1 MDITRFH
8 ATFFE
13 ESRENLAAMEA
24 GLLDMESGGGGGD
37 TIHVVFRAAHSI
49 KGGSATFGF
58 TAIADLTHL
67 LETLLDEA
75 RSGKRTLDG
84 VAISALLGSV
94 DALRML
100 LAAAEHG
107 DAIDQAMLARARAE
121 LERLLSGAG
130 DAPTAQTAPAAAK
143 PAASAEPQGWS
154 ISFEPERS
162 LFLSGNDP
170 LRMLRELG
178 QLGELKVACRD
189 DALPPFQELDPFEA
203 WLAWDLQLIGN
214 VKRSAIEDT
223 FAWVE
228 DQCTLN
234 IAPLSVDAPAPA
246 PAAAEPEAP
255 TAKSAPAAAVAAAE
269 PAASGNPGASGGGAR
284 HDGVETTIRVAVDKV
299 DALIN
304 LVGELVITQAML
316 AQRSAELDPG
326 LHEQLLSGLGQLD
339 RNTRDLQEAVM
350 SVRMLPVD
358 FAFSRFPRMVR
369 DIASRL
375 GKKVNLKTSGEGTEL
390 DKGVIEKIVDPLV
403 HLVRNAIDHGLE
415 TTEQRIAAGK
425 PEAGT
430 VTLSAAHQGGH
441 IIIEVRDDGRGLNR
455 EKILAKAA
463 ERGIAVPEN
472 PTDGQVWDLVFAPGF
487 STADALTDLSGR
499 GVGMDVVRK
508 NINAL
513 GGQVEI
519 RSRQGEG
526 TTVSIRLP
534 LTMAILDGMTV
545 AVGGEV
551 FILPLNVVVESLQ
564 PAPDHIKT
572 VAGDSRLLRV
582 REDYVPLL
590 DLADQYGLP
599 PTRTDAQPIAV
610 VVESQG
616 QRLAL
621 EVDELL
627 GQQQVVV
634 KNLER
639 NYRRIAGVAGATI
652 LGDGRVALIVDV
664 GSLSTKT
671 QAAPATITEEYLQ
684 GEMAKVIELSKRV
697 RKVA

>member
-75 RSGKRTLDG
+75 RSGKRTLEG

-130 DAPTAQTAPAAAK
+130 AAADIAAPIAAAAA
-143 PAASAEPQGWS
+143 PAASADPQGWS

-170 LRMLRELG
+170 LRMLRELE

-189 DALPPFQELDPFEA
+189 DALPPFAELDPFEA

-234 IAPLSVDAPAPA
+234 IEPLAAAAA
-246 PAAAEPEAP
+246 PAATP
-255 TAKSAPAAAVAAAE
+255 PAAAVAAAVSAAAE
-269 PAASGNPGASGGGAR
+269 VPAPASTAPAAAASNAR
-284 HDGVETTIRVAVDKV
+284 HDAGETTIRVAVDKV

-326 LHEQLLSGLGQLD
+326 LHEQLLAGLGQLD

-441 IIIEVRDDGRGLNR
+441 IIIEVGDDGRGLNR
-455 EKILAKAA
+455 ERILAKAT
-463 ERGIAVPEN
+463 ERGIPLPEN
-472 PTDGQVWDLVFAPGF
+472 PTDAQVWDLVFAPGF
-487 STADALTDLSGR
+487 STAEALTDLSGR

-519 RSRQGEG
+519 RSRHGEG

-564 PAPDHIKT
+564 PAADHIKT

-590 DLADQYGLP
+590 DLANHYGLP
-599 PTRTDAQPIAV
+599 ATRTDAQPIAV

-671 QAAPATITEEYLQ
+671 QAAPVAITEEYLQ

>member
-121 LERLLSGAG
+121 LERLLAG
-130 DAPTAQTAPAAAK
+130 APAGAAAAPASST
-143 PAASAEPQGWS
+143 PAANADPQGWS

-234 IAPLSVDAPAPA
+234 IEPLLA
-246 PAAAEPEAP
+246 PAASPAAIVATPTAPEA
-255 TAKSAPAAAVAAAE
+255 AAPAKAK
-269 PAASGNPGASGGGAR
+269 PAASPEAAAGGAR
-284 HDGVETTIRVAVDKV
+284 HEAVETTIRVAVDKV

-316 AQRSAELDPG
+316 AQRSAELDPA
-326 LHEQLLSGLGQLD
+326 LHEQLLAGLGQLD

-403 HLVRNAIDHGLE
+403 HLVRNSIDHGLE

-441 IIIEVRDDGRGLNR
+441 IIIEVGDDGRGLDR
-455 EKILAKAA
+455 ERILQKAI
-463 ERGIAVPEN
+463 ERGIPVPEN
-472 PTDGQVWDLVFAPGF
+472 PTDAQVWDLVFAPGF
-487 STADALTDLSGR
+487 STAEVLTDLSGR

-545 AVGGEV
+545 SVGGEV

-564 PAPDHIKT
+564 PAADHIKT

-590 DLADQYGLP
+590 DLAVQYGLP
-599 PTRTDAQPIAV
+599 ATRAEAQPIAV

-639 NYRRIAGVAGATI
+639 NYRRIPGVAGATI
-652 LGDGRVALIVDV
+652 LGDGRVALIVDA
-664 GSLSTKT
+664 GSLPHHNSPLAK
-671 QAAPATITEEYLQ
+671 AA
-684 GEMAKVIELSKRV
+684 
-697 RKVA
+697 

>member
-24 GLLDMESGGGGGD
+24 GLLDMESGGGGID

-58 TAIADLTHL
+58 TAIAELTHL

-107 DAIDQAMLARARAE
+107 DAIDQAMLTRARAE

-130 DAPTAQTAPAAAK
+130 EAPAAQAAPIAAK
-143 PAASAEPQGWS
+143 PAANTEPQGWS

-178 QLGELKVACRD
+178 QLGELKVTCRD

-234 IAPLSVDAPAPA
+234 IAPLAAEAAAPAPA
-246 PAAAEPEAP
+246 TTEPVP
-255 TAKSAPAAAVAAAE
+255 SAPASPAPPAPSAPVAAAAST
-269 PAASGNPGASGGGAR
+269 AAGGSR
-284 HDGVETTIRVAVDKV
+284 HDAVETTIRVAVDKV

-326 LHEQLLSGLGQLD
+326 LHEQLLAGLGQLD

-472 PTDGQVWDLVFAPGF
+472 PTDAQVWDLVFAPGF

-545 AVGGEV
+545 SVGGEV

-564 PAPDHIKT
+564 TAPDHIKT
-572 VAGDSRLLRV
+572 VAGNSRLLRV

-590 DLADQYGLP
+590 DLASLYGLP
-599 PTRTDAQPIAV
+599 ATREGAQPIAV

-639 NYRRIAGVAGATI
+639 NHRRITGVAGATI

-671 QAAPATITEEYLQ
+671 QAAPAAITEAYLQ
-684 GEMAKVIELSKRV
+684 GEMARVIELAKRP

>member
-1 MDITRFH
+1 
-8 ATFFE
+8 
-13 ESRENLAAMEA
+13 
-24 GLLDMESGGGGGD
+24 
-37 TIHVVFRAAHSI
+37 
-49 KGGSATFGF
+49 FGF
-58 TAIADLTHL
+58 AAIADFTHL
-67 LETLLDEA
+67 LETLLEEA
-75 RSGKRTLDG
+75 RSGRRVLDDA
-84 VAISALLGSV
+84 AISALLASV

-107 DAIDQAMLARARAE
+107 DAVDQPMLQQARAGLEKLLAGEAAPAE
-121 LERLLSGAG
+121 A
-130 DAPTAQTAPAAAK
+130 AAAATAPAA
-143 PAASAEPQGWS
+143 PQAIGWQ
-154 ISFEPERS
+154 IEFAPERS

-178 QLGELKVACRD
+178 QLGELKVTCRD
-189 DALPPFQELDPFEA
+189 DALPPFSELDPFEA
-203 WLAWDLQLIGN
+203 WLAWDLQLIGD

-228 DQCTLN
+228 DQCKLN
-234 IAPLSVDAPAPA
+234 IAPLPAAVANAVATAAPAAPVPAA
-246 PAAAEPEAP
+246 PAAA
-255 TAKSAPAAAVAAAE
+255 TAPAPSTAPGRPAAPAPVAAE
-269 PAASGNPGASGGGAR
+269 PAASGTR
-284 HDGVETTIRVAVDKV
+284 HDAADTTIRVSVDKV

-316 AQRSAELDPG
+316 AQRSSGLDPA
-326 LHEQLLSGLGQLD
+326 LHEQLLAGLEQLD

-375 GKKVNLKTSGEGTEL
+375 GKKVILKTSGEGTEL

-441 IIIEVRDDGRGLNR
+441 IIIEVGDDGRGLNR

-463 ERGIAVPEN
+463 ERGIPVPEN
-472 PTDGQVWDLVFAPGF
+472 PSDAQVWDLVFAPGF
-487 STADALTDLSGR
+487 STAETLTDLSGR

-508 NINAL
+508 NIQAL

-519 RSRQGEG
+519 RSRQNEG
-526 TTVSIRLP
+526 TTISIRLP

-545 AVGGEV
+545 SVGGEV
-551 FILPLNVVVESLQ
+551 FILPLNMVVESLQ
-564 PAPDHIKT
+564 PAPENIKT
-572 VAGDSRLLRV
+572 VAGDARVLRV
-582 REDYVPLL
+582 REHYVPLL
-590 DLADQYGLP
+590 DLATQYGLP
-599 PTRTDAQPIAV
+599 PARAGADAQPIAV

-639 NYRRIAGVAGATI
+639 NYRRIPGVAGATI
-652 LGDGRVALIVDV
+652 LGDGRVALIVDAA
-664 GSLSTKT
+664 SLPHHTALPR
-671 QAAPATITEEYLQ
+671 AA
-684 GEMAKVIELSKRV
+684 
-697 RKVA
+697 

>member
-24 GLLDMESGGGGGD
+24 GLLDMESGGGGAD

-121 LERLLSGAG
+121 LERLLSGAS
-130 DAPTAQTAPAAAK
+130 AAEAAPAAPVAAAPA
-143 PAASAEPQGWS
+143 PAASADPQGWS

-189 DALPPFQELDPFEA
+189 DALPPFNELDPFEA

-228 DQCTLN
+228 DQCSLS
-234 IAPLSVDAPAPA
+234 IEPLAAEA
-246 PAAAEPEAP
+246 PAAAPAASTVAATPSGPEAP
-255 TAKSAPAAAVAAAE
+255 VAAAAVPAAAAAT
-269 PAASGNPGASGGGAR
+269 GGGR
-284 HDGVETTIRVAVDKV
+284 HDAGETTIRVAVDKV

-326 LHEQLLSGLGQLD
+326 LHEQLLAGLGQLD

-441 IIIEVRDDGRGLNR
+441 IIIEVGDDGRGLNR
-455 EKILAKAA
+455 ERILAKAA

-472 PTDGQVWDLVFAPGF
+472 PTDAQVWDLVFAPGF
-487 STADALTDLSGR
+487 STAEALTDLSGR

-564 PAPDHIKT
+564 PAADHIKT

-590 DLADQYGLP
+590 DLANQYGLP
-599 PTRTDAQPIAV
+599 ATRTDAQPIAV

-671 QAAPATITEEYLQ
+671 QAAPTTITEEYLQ

>member
-24 GLLDMESGGGGGD
+24 GLLDMESGGGGID

-58 TAIADLTHL
+58 TAIAELTHL

-107 DAIDQAMLARARAE
+107 DAIDQAMLTRARAE

-130 DAPTAQTAPAAAK
+130 EAPAAQAAPTAAK
-143 PAASAEPQGWS
+143 PAANTEPQGWS

-178 QLGELKVACRD
+178 QLGELKVTCRD

-234 IAPLSVDAPAPA
+234 IAPLAAEAAAPAPA
-246 PAAAEPEAP
+246 TTEPVP
-255 TAKSAPAAAVAAAE
+255 SAPASPAPAPPAPSAPVAAAAST
-269 PAASGNPGASGGGAR
+269 AAGGSR
-284 HDGVETTIRVAVDKV
+284 HDAVETTIRVAVDKV

-326 LHEQLLSGLGQLD
+326 LHEQLLAGLGQLD

-472 PTDGQVWDLVFAPGF
+472 PTDAQVWDLVFAPGF

-545 AVGGEV
+545 SVGGEV

-564 PAPDHIKT
+564 TVPDQIKT
-572 VAGDSRLLRV
+572 VAGNSRLLRV

-590 DLADQYGLP
+590 DLASLYGLP
-599 PTRTDAQPIAV
+599 AAREGAQPIAV

-639 NYRRIAGVAGATI
+639 NYRRITGVAGATI

-664 GSLSTKT
+664 GSLPTKS
-671 QAAPATITEEYLQ
+671 QAAPAAITEAYLQ
-684 GEMAKVIELSKRV
+684 GEMARVIELAKRP

>member
-1 MDITRFH
+1 MIGTEPPEGAREL
-8 ATFFE
+8 TIE
-13 ESRENLAAMEA
+13 IGPLSR
-24 GLLDMESGGGGGD
+24 
-37 TIHVVFRAAHSI
+37 
-49 KGGSATFGF
+49 
-58 TAIADLTHL
+58 
-67 LETLLDEA
+67 LEL
-75 RSGKRTLDG
+75 
-84 VAISALLGSV
+84 
-94 DALRML
+94 
-100 LAAAEHG
+100 G
-107 DAIDQAMLARARAE
+107 DAIKELFRDIPGLGTIQDQVGTKADHRLFKVRTVSTDDELRDLFVFHVSKEQVQISDAAQPQNATEPVVEPLEAVVDEEAAMPPHNLPAE
-121 LERLLSGAG
+121 EAYGFFAGAPGSPEAQQNQEHAVIGGAG
-130 DAPTAQTAPAAAK
+130 GTVQKAAPKAAA
-143 PAASAEPQGWS
+143 AHMESTS
-154 ISFEPERS
+154 
-162 LFLSGNDP
+162 
-170 LRMLRELG
+170 
-178 QLGELKVACRD
+178 
-189 DALPPFQELDPFEA
+189 
-203 WLAWDLQLIGN
+203 
-214 VKRSAIEDT
+214 
-223 FAWVE
+223 
-228 DQCTLN
+228 
-234 IAPLSVDAPAPA
+234 
-246 PAAAEPEAP
+246 
-255 TAKSAPAAAVAAAE
+255 
-269 PAASGNPGASGGGAR
+269 
-284 HDGVETTIRVAVDKV
+284 IRVDVKKV
-299 DALIN
+299 DQLIN

-326 LHEQLLSGLGQLD
+326 LHEQLLAGLGQLD

-441 IIIEVRDDGRGLNR
+441 IIIEVGDDGRGLDR
-455 EKILAKAA
+455 ERILAKAA

-472 PTDGQVWDLVFAPGF
+472 PTDAQVWDLVFAPGF
-487 STADALTDLSGR
+487 STAEALTDLSGR

-564 PAPDHIKT
+564 PAADHIKT

-599 PTRTDAQPIAV
+599 ATRTDAQPIAV

-671 QAAPATITEEYLQ
+671 QAAPVAITEEYLQ

>member
-121 LERLLSGAG
+121 LERLLSGAS
-130 DAPTAQTAPAAAK
+130 DEAAIQAAPAAAK

-189 DALPPFQELDPFEA
+189 DALPPFNELDPFEA

-228 DQCTLN
+228 DQCTLS
-234 IAPLSVDAPAPA
+234 IEPLADGA
-246 PAAAEPEAP
+246 PAAAPAASAVAAAP
-255 TAKSAPAAAVAAAE
+255 PVPVAAATPAAAAPAAAT
-269 PAASGNPGASGGGAR
+269 GAGR
-284 HDGVETTIRVAVDKV
+284 HDAGETTIRVAVDKV

-326 LHEQLLSGLGQLD
+326 LHEQLLAGLGQLD

-441 IIIEVRDDGRGLNR
+441 IIIEVGDDGRGLDR
-455 EKILAKAA
+455 ERILAKAA

-472 PTDGQVWDLVFAPGF
+472 PTDAQVWDLVFAPGF
-487 STADALTDLSGR
+487 STAEALTDLSGR

-564 PAPDHIKT
+564 PAADHIKT

-599 PTRTDAQPIAV
+599 ATRTDAQPIAV

-671 QAAPATITEEYLQ
+671 QAAPVAITEEYLQ

>member
-107 DAIDQAMLARARAE
+107 DAIDQPMLARARAE

-130 DAPTAQTAPAAAK
+130 EAPAAQAAPAAAK

-234 IAPLSVDAPAPA
+234 IAPLAADAAAPAPVVADPAPTPASPVA
-246 PAAAEPEAP
+246 PAP
-255 TAKSAPAAAVAAAE
+255 VAAAE
-269 PAASGNPGASGGGAR
+269 PAAAGAAGGAAR
-284 HDGVETTIRVAVDKV
+284 HDAVETTIRVAVDKV

-326 LHEQLLSGLGQLD
+326 LHEQLLAGLGQLD

-472 PTDGQVWDLVFAPGF
+472 PTDAQVWDLVFAPGF

-564 PAPDHIKT
+564 TAPDHIKT

-590 DLADQYGLP
+590 DLATQYGLP
-599 PTRTDAQPIAV
+599 ATREDAQPIAV

-671 QAAPATITEEYLQ
+671 QAAPTAITEEYLQ
-684 GEMAKVIELSKRV
+684 GEMARVIELAKRP